1 MMIVPTSRPIAVRS
15 AAPPPVA
22 PPPVAPAPEPALEG
36 TLFDDKALMDNASS
50 RYRAAAEAQQRADEL
65 LRKEQEAVARGAKN
79 KNADPFA
86 HLKEEFAELIHDLYG
101 SQNDTAMAAVGAMSS
116 ERAKESCFV
125 VHARSRAPFDTCS
138 MYMWACCRRWRGRK
152 SCCTATCRPTS
163 PCLWNNNN
171 LSTVVEGLAS
181 R

>member
-101 SQNDTAMAAVGAMSS
+101 SQKDTAMAAVGAMSS

-125 VHARSRAPFDTCS
+125 LHARSRAPFDTCS
-138 MYMWACCRRWRGRK
+138 NVHVGMLQALAWKKKLLYGNMSANLTMPMEQQQPVNGR
-152 SCCTATCRPTS
+152 
-163 PCLWNNNN
+163 
-171 LSTVVEGLAS
+171 
-181 R
+181 

>member
-1 MMIVPTSRPIAVRS
+1 MIVPTSRPIAVRS

-22 PPPVAPAPEPALEG
+22 PPPEPALEG

-50 RYRAAAEAQQRADEL
+50 RYRAAAEAQRRADEL

-116 ERAKESCFV
+116 ERAKESCYV
-125 VHARSRAPFDTCS
+125 LPARSRAPLTRAVCTCGHV
-138 MYMWACCRRWRGRK
+138 AGAGVEEK
-152 SCCTATCRPTS
+152 A
-163 PCLWNNNN
+163 
-171 LSTVVEGLAS
+171 VVRQHVGQPHHAYGTTTTWQRSLRSLHPADRS
-181 R
+181 K